1 MSDLYQSRLGDDL
14 QDFLHLL
21 LRLLDTDYSV
31 QDWFSDQ
38 LVNKLRRDIFS
49 PGMDSLELE
58 WWIDFLN
65 LSPHN
70 QRCCAPAGRRS
81 VESEVLLYWDKE
93 SVRKA
98 FPAVLL
104 SAQDHG
110 RAEIR
115 LRPTL

>member
-1 MSDLYQSRLGDDL
+1 MSDLYQSCLGDDL

-70 QRCCAPAGRRS
+70 QRCCPPCSGRPAKRG
-81 VESEVLLYWDKE
+81 E
-93 SVRKA
+93 
-98 FPAVLL
+98 
-104 SAQDHG
+104 
-110 RAEIR
+110 
-115 LRPTL
+115 